1 MQPGHPGSRTSPAAE
16 TEDEDEAL
24 PPFSVQMA
32 QQLGGV
38 RGLVESSI
46 PITLF
51 IVVNFL
57 GDHFKWWSLQTSL
70 IIAVGAALSMAVY
83 RLTRRES
90 VRHALN
96 GVFGIALGAYIAWKS
111 GDAKD
116 VYLPGMLLTV
126 GYVVGMLVSVVIRRP
141 LVGWLW
147 SVTLDGGT
155 TRWYDNL
162 RLRRAFMWL
171 TVLWAVVY
179 ALKLGVQVLIYRDTS
194 ADSDD
199 LLGIARLALGWPPY
213 ALLAALTVWRARRI
227 LRDEPEPEPAEDE
240 QPA

>member
-1 MQPGHPGSRTSPAAE
+1 MQPGNETATGNTGGRAAAE
-16 TEDEDEAL
+16 GEEEPL

-57 GDHFKWWSLQTSL
+57 GEHYKWWSLRTSL
-70 IIAVGAALSMAVY
+70 IVAVGAALSMAVY
-83 RLTRRES
+83 RLARRES
-90 VRHALN
+90 TRHALN
-96 GVFGIALGAYIAWKS
+96 GVLGIAIGAYIAWKS

-116 VYLPGMLLTV
+116 VYLPGMLLSA
-126 GYVVGMLVSVVIRRP
+126 GYVLGMLVSVLIGRP
-141 LVGWLW
+141 LVGWVW
-147 SVTLDGGT
+147 AVTLDGGT
-155 TRWYDNL
+155 TRWYDNA
-162 RLRRAFMWL
+162 RLRRAFVWL

-179 ALKLGVQVLIYRDTS
+179 ALKLGIQVVIYRDDS
-194 ADSDD
+194 AGSDD

-213 ALLAALTVWRARRI
+213 ALLAALTVWQARRV
-227 LRDEPEPEPAEDE
+227 LRSEPAEE
-240 QPA
+240 PQPEG

>member
-1 MQPGHPGSRTSPAAE
+1 MQPGNETKAE
-16 TEDEDEAL
+16 TAADEEEPL
-24 PPFSVQMA
+24 PPFSVQMS

-38 RGLVESSI
+38 RGLIESSV

-57 GDHFKWWSLQTSL
+57 GGHYDWWSLRTSL
-70 IIAVGAALSMAVY
+70 IVAVGAALSMAVY
-83 RLTRRES
+83 RLARREPT
-90 VRHALN
+90 RHALN
-96 GVFGIALGAYIAWKS
+96 GVFGIAIGAYIAWKS

-126 GYVVGMLVSVVIRRP
+126 GYVVGMLASVFIGRP

-155 TRWYDNL
+155 TRWYDNT
-162 RLRRAFMWL
+162 RLRRAFVWL

-179 ALKLGVQVLIYRDTS
+179 ALKLGVQVLLYRDTG
-194 ADSDD
+194 ANSDD

-213 ALLAALTVWRARRI
+213 ALLAALTVWQARRI
-227 LRDEPEPEPAEDE
+227 LRDEAAEPKAE
-240 QPA
+240 

>member
-1 MQPGHPGSRTSPAAE
+1 MQPGNPGSRTTPAE
-16 TEDEDEAL
+16 TSEEEEPL

-57 GDHFKWWSLQTSL
+57 GDHFEWWSLQTSL
-70 IIAVGAALSMAVY
+70 IIAVGAALSLAVY
-83 RLTRRES
+83 RLARRES
-90 VRHALN
+90 IRHALN

-155 TRWYDNL
+155 TRWYDNQ
-162 RLRRAFMWL
+162 RLRGAFMWL
-171 TVLWAVVY
+171 TVLWAFVY
-179 ALKLGVQVLIYRDTS
+179 ALKLGVQILIYRDTS

-227 LRDEPEPEPAEDE
+227 LRDEPTPEAESLE
-240 QPA
+240 TKPL

>member
-1 MQPGHPGSRTSPAAE
+1 MQPGNPGSRTSPAAE
-16 TEDEDEAL
+16 PDTEEEEPL

-70 IIAVGAALSMAVY
+70 VVAVGAALSLAVY
-83 RLTRRES
+83 RLARRES
-90 VRHALN
+90 IRHALN

-116 VYLPGMLLTV
+116 VYLPGMLITV
-126 GYVVGMLVSVVIRRP
+126 GYVAGMLISVAIGRP

-147 SVTLDGGT
+147 AVTLDGGT
-155 TRWYDNL
+155 TRWYDNV

-179 ALKLGVQVLIYRDTS
+179 ALKLGVQILIYRDNS

-227 LRDEPEPEPAEDE
+227 LREEPEVAPDAEPA
-240 QPA
+240 

>member
-1 MQPGHPGSRTSPAAE
+1 MQPGNETATEKAAPE
-16 TEDEDEAL
+16 EEPL

-38 RGLVESSI
+38 RGLIESSV

-57 GDHFKWWSLQTSL
+57 GDHFNWWSLRTSL
-70 IIAVGAALSMAVY
+70 IVAVGAALSMAVY
-83 RLTRRES
+83 RLARREPT
-90 VRHALN
+90 RHALN
-96 GVFGIALGAYIAWKS
+96 GVFGIAIGAYIAWKS

-155 TRWYDNL
+155 TRWYDNV
-162 RLRRAFMWL
+162 RLRRAFVWL

-179 ALKLGVQVLIYRDTS
+179 ALKLGIQVLLYRDSS

-213 ALLAALTVWRARRI
+213 ALLAALTVWQARRI
-227 LRDEPEPEPAEDE
+227 LRASDPSPTPTD
-240 QPA
+240 PDPR

>member
-1 MQPGHPGSRTSPAAE
+1 MQPGNETKAE
-16 TEDEDEAL
+16 TTADEEEPL

-38 RGLVESSI
+38 RGLIESSV

-57 GDHFKWWSLQTSL
+57 GGHYKWWSLRTSL
-70 IIAVGAALSMAVY
+70 IVAVGAALSMGIY
-83 RLTRRES
+83 RLARREPT
-90 VRHALN
+90 RHALN
-96 GVFGIALGAYIAWKS
+96 GVFGIAIGAYLAWKS

-126 GYVVGMLVSVVIRRP
+126 GYVVGMLVSVLIGRP

-147 SVTLDGGT
+147 AVTLDGGT
-155 TRWYDNL
+155 TRWYDNI
-162 RLRRAFMWL
+162 RLRRAFVWL

-179 ALKLGVQVLIYRDTS
+179 ALKLGVQVLLYRDNS
-194 ADSDD
+194 AGSDD
-199 LLGIARLALGWPPY
+199 LLGVARLALGWPPY
-213 ALLAALTVWRARRI
+213 ALLAALTVWQARRI
-227 LRDEPEPEPAEDE
+227 LRDEPAETAE
-240 QPA
+240 QEA

>member
-1 MQPGHPGSRTSPAAE
+1 MQPGNPGSRTSQAAE
-16 TEDEDEAL
+16 PETDEEEPL

-57 GDHFKWWSLQTSL
+57 GDHFNWWSLQTSL
-70 IIAVGAALSMAVY
+70 VIAVGAALSLAVY
-83 RLTRRES
+83 RLARRES
-90 VRHALN
+90 IRHALN

-126 GYVVGMLVSVVIRRP
+126 GYVAGMLISVAIRRP

-147 SVTLDGGT
+147 AVTLDGGT
-155 TRWYDNL
+155 TRWYDNV

-171 TVLWAVVY
+171 TALWAVVY
-179 ALKLGVQVLIYRDTS
+179 ALKLGVQILIYRDSS

-227 LRDEPEPEPAEDE
+227 LRDEPEVAPDAEPA
-240 QPA
+240 